1 MFAAL
6 VFFLGFAVAKAPA
19 GTQLENRKIA
29 VGILDKYSSAK
40 FITVAVEKNDEK
52 LTLGSK
58 STSEGIIKY
67 ASGKFYLSLNSDKK
81 TELYFKDQKLTLV
94 DYPDQDFDKDGIRKV
109 TVISKN
115 TPAFLQSLVHLFS
128 DSKKFFNEFEIISAD
143 VTENILTLNLKP
155 KMASL
160 KDFKIDLNIKTK
172 TILAIKF
179 VDDVETQTTITFKK
193 FDLKRKISKSTFEY
207 KIQASDQVVTQ

>member
-1 MFAAL
+1 MFATIVL
-6 VFFLGFAVAKAPA
+6 FLSFAAAKDST
-19 GTQLENRKIA
+19 GKQLENRKIA
-29 VGILDKYSSAK
+29 SGILDKYSNAK
-40 FITVAVEKNDEK
+40 FITVSVEKNDEK

-58 STSEGIIKY
+58 SSSEGVIKY

-109 TVISKN
+109 TIISKN

-143 VTENILTLNLKP
+143 VSKDILTLNLKP
-155 KMASL
+155 KMNAL
-160 KDFKIDLNIKTK
+160 KQFKIDLNVKTK
-172 TILAIKF
+172 TIVAIKF

-193 FDLKRKISKSTFEY
+193 FDLKRKISKSAFEY